1 MVVHRVL
8 HYSRKLASLG
18 KQYFILQTELT
29 KRVLN
34 TQAATGMNLN
44 QEFISKPSHAISK
57 LEENEGFPPINESY
71 LICSH
76 ANFEIMVECRNGK
89 ANNQFRKY
97 RVELAMLLP
106 EMENG

>member
-18 KQYFILQTELT
+18 KQSFILQTELT

-44 QEFISKPSHAISK
+44 QESISKPSHAISK
-57 LEENEGFPPINESY
+57 LEENEGFPPIHESY
-71 LICSH
+71 LICSN
-76 ANFEIMVECRNGK
+76 ANFEIIFKTLIHTYSDILNDDADEAVNEK
-89 ANNQFRKY
+89 
-97 RVELAMLLP
+97 
-106 EMENG
+106 MEIIQI